1 MARQCAVT
9 GKKVMTGNNV
19 SHAKNRTRRTFLP
32 NLQVTSV
39 YSETLDKSF
48 KVRVSIHGLRTL
60 EHKGGVDAYVK
71 GTAKTKLS
79 SEFQKIKKL
88 VEAAEAKAA

>member
-9 GKKVMTGNNV
+9 GKKVATGNNV
-19 SHAKNRTRRTFLP
+19 SHAHNKTRRTFIP

-39 YSETLDKSF
+39 YSEILQKAF
-48 KVRVSIHGLRTL
+48 KVRVSAHGLRTL
-60 EHKGGVDAYVK
+60 EHKGGVDEYVK
-71 GTAKTKLS
+71 NTAKTKLS

-88 VEAAEAKAA
+88 VELAQSKAA